1 MRDLCCDARW
11 DIWYLDDF
19 LKSLLNGQY
28 RNLNIESSEMKR
40 TVVTLS
46 NAFQVIKETNTEIPD
61 AILPED
67 DDDDDDGAIMFT
79 PHPIGGKNKQKT

>member
-1 MRDLCCDARW
+1 M
-11 DIWYLDDF
+11 
-19 LKSLLNGQY
+19 K
-28 RNLNIESSEMKR
+28 SSEMQR
-40 TVVTLS
+40 TILTLA
-46 NAFQVIKETNTEIPD
+46 NALQVIKETNTEIPD

>member
-1 MRDLCCDARW
+1 
-11 DIWYLDDF
+11 
-19 LKSLLNGQY
+19 
-28 RNLNIESSEMKR
+28 MKR